1 MTILFFLKATNL
13 LSETGQIVPG
23 QPLEAG
29 LPPSNQSIDF
39 LHSSASAPT
48 ATFIAKT
55 VDYGH
60 GRGQYIFC
68 LSSDIILNV
77 SSQTTL
83 CFHLADVGATV
94 ERISYGERIVL
105 RPAPPPS
112 ERLYEKGWLCS
123 VKMRIVH
130 FNFVFSLCDELLFFV
145 RTAWPQRPIL

>member
-1 MTILFFLKATNL
+1 M
-13 LSETGQIVPG
+13 VVV
-23 QPLEAG
+23 
-29 LPPSNQSIDF
+29 SIY
-39 LHSSASAPT
+39 SASQLT
-48 ATFIAKT
+48 
-55 VDYGH
+55 
-60 GRGQYIFC
+60 
-68 LSSDIILNV
+68 ILNV

-123 VKMRIVH
+123 VKIRIVH
-130 FNFVFSLCDELLFFV
+130 FNFVFSLCDEILFFV